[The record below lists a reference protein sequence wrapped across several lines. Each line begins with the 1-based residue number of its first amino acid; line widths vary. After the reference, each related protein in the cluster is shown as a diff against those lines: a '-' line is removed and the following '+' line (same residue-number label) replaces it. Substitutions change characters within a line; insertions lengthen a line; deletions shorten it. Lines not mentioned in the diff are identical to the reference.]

1 MDKQSSETIKI
12 KINGEDR
19 PVSQGNEPS
28 KVIPFSTWEEKVK
41 AEKEMASAK
50 QPINDEEEFPWL
62 LPDEEDSDFK
72 EDPKV
77 VTPEKKKKVY
87 SNSTVAPYLYSKK
100 SNRKVPH
107 IAFPFKQIVTI
118 VLLAIGV
125 GTGFGYIA
133 LNFLSN
139 KDMPVMA
146 NPSEGNE
153 VMVPGEGGEDAAA
166 GGGEANDQKASAASS
181 ATLQVYVVQGGIYT
195 TKESANTVVA
205 QIKDKN
211 LASTVLEL
219 DGKFTVLAGLG
230 QAKAE
235 TDALNEIYK
244 QKEFMDFWGG
254 KQLGL
259 EISTSSSADQ
269 WVNTITEL
277 SSLTSAAATGS
288 SVSSE
293 NIAKLESQIKTIRH
307 NDAEKPLVDKL
318 LQAVSSLKEQNG
330 WQAQQQLLEVVQA
343 LQKK

>member
-19 PVSQGNEPS
+19 PLSQGNEPS
-28 KVIPFSTWEEKVK
+28 KEISFSTWEEKVK

-77 VTPEKKKKVY
+77 VTSPKKKKVY

-146 NPSEGNE
+146 NPSGGTD
-153 VMVPGEGGEDAAA
+153 VVVPRETGEDPAGGE
-166 GGGEANDQKASAASS
+166 EATDTSTSASS
-181 ATLQVYVVQGGIYT
+181 NATLQVYAVQGGSFT
-195 TKESANTVVA
+195 AKEGAETLAA

-219 DGKFTVLAGLG
+219 DGKFTVIAGLG
-230 QAKAE
+230 KAKTE

-244 QKEFMDFWGG
+244 QKQFVKFWGG

-259 EISTSSSADQ
+259 EVSTSSSADQ
-269 WVNTITEL
+269 WVNIITEL
-277 SSLTSAAATGS
+277 SPLASAAATGS
-288 SVSSE
+288 GVSSE
-293 NIAKLESQIKTIRH
+293 NITKLETQINAISP

-330 WQAQQQLLEVVQA
+330 WQAQQNLLEVVQA
-343 LQKK
+343 IQKK